1 MLEGVTIVDPD
12 TTFISIDSQ
21 ISNDVVV
28 QPNTFIYGKT
38 VIKKDCNIGPF
49 VQLMDC
55 EIDEGTL
62 INSAVLVNAIIGKNN
77 NIGPFSYV
85 RPGTITKKG

>member
-1 MLEGVTIVDPD
+1 MLVEDSTEILGINDRAQLAMVQKIMQKRINEKLMLEGVTIVDPD

-38 VIKKDCNIGPF
+38 VIKRIVILAHLFNLWIVK
-49 VQLMDC
+49 
-55 EIDEGTL
+55 
-62 INSAVLVNAIIGKNN
+62 
-77 NIGPFSYV
+77 
-85 RPGTITKKG
+85 